1 MLYRHRTCDIRK
13 NMKAFKIIPLFSLL
27 LVLSFSC
34 KTAKKDGQGI
44 QGQVFWLEGN
54 QMPQMAEEGEIPTRP
69 AKRGVKRTVKIH
81 ELTHINQARLGD
93 ALFGN
98 IETPLIREI
107 ETDESGHFSVGLPPG
122 RYSIFT
128 VEENG
133 HFANILDL
141 DSYINPFE
149 VKEGEWTQADIL
161 INYQAAY

>member
-1 MLYRHRTCDIRK
+1 
-13 NMKAFKIIPLFSLL
+13 MKVIKTITFFSLL
-27 LVLSFSC
+27 LALAFGC
-34 KTAKKDGQGI
+34 KTAKKEGQGI

-54 QMPQMAEEGEIPTRP
+54 QMPQMLDEGETPDRP
-69 AKRGVKRTVKIH
+69 AKKGVKRTIKIH

-93 ALFGN
+93 ALFGD
-98 IETPLIREI
+98 IETPLVKEI
-107 ETDESGHFSVGLPPG
+107 ETDDSGNFSVELPAG
-122 RYSIFT
+122 MYSLFT
-128 VEENG
+128 VEETG

>member
-1 MLYRHRTCDIRK
+1 
-13 NMKAFKIIPLFSLL
+13 MKAFKSIAFFTILL
-27 LVLSFSC
+27 AMAFAC

-54 QMPQMAEEGEIPTRP
+54 QMPQVVQEGEITDRP
-69 AKRGVKRTVKIH
+69 AKKGVKRTIKIH

-93 ALFGN
+93 ALFGD
-98 IETPLIREI
+98 IETRLVKEI
-107 ETDESGHFSVGLPPG
+107 ETDDSGNFSVELPTG
-122 RYSIFT
+122 KYSIFT
-128 VEENG
+128 VEEEG

>member
-1 MLYRHRTCDIRK
+1 
-13 NMKAFKIIPLFSLL
+13 MKVFKTITFFTLFLAL
-27 LVLSFSC
+27 AFSC

-54 QMPQMAEEGEIPTRP
+54 QMPQMVDEGEISQRP
-69 AKRGVKRTVKIH
+69 AKKGVKRTIKIH

-93 ALFGN
+93 ALFGD
-98 IETPLIREI
+98 IETPLVKEI
-107 ETDESGHFSVGLPPG
+107 ETDESGNFSVELPAG
-122 RYSIFT
+122 MYSLFT
-128 VEENG
+128 LEETG

-149 VKEGEWTQADIL
+149 VKAGEWTQADIL

>member
-1 MLYRHRTCDIRK
+1 
-13 NMKAFKIIPLFSLL
+13 MKAFKSITFFIILL
-27 LVLSFSC
+27 AVVFSC
-34 KTAKKDGQGI
+34 RTAKKDGQGI

-54 QMPQMAEEGEIPTRP
+54 QMPQMAKEGEMIERP
-69 AKRGVKRTVKIH
+69 AKKGVKRTLKIH

-93 ALFGN
+93 ALFGD
-98 IETPLIREI
+98 IETPLVIEI
-107 ETDESGHFSVGLPPG
+107 ETDESGNFSVELPAG
-122 RYSIFT
+122 KYSIFT
-128 VEENG
+128 VEEAG

>member
-1 MLYRHRTCDIRK
+1 
-13 NMKAFKIIPLFSLL
+13 MKTIKTLALFA
-27 LVLSFSC
+27 LVIALGFAC

-54 QMPQMAEEGEIPTRP
+54 QMPQMMEDGQIPPQP

-93 ALFGN
+93 ALFGD
-98 IETPLIREI
+98 IETPLVWEI
-107 ETDESGHFSVGLPPG
+107 ETDESGNFSVELPAG
-122 RYSIFT
+122 RYSLFT

-161 INYQAAY
+161 INYQAVY

>member
-1 MLYRHRTCDIRK
+1 
-13 NMKAFKIIPLFSLL
+13 MKAYKSLTFFIILL
-27 LVLSFSC
+27 AFVFSC

-54 QMPQMAEEGEIPTRP
+54 QMPQMAKEGEMIERP
-69 AKRGVKRTVKIH
+69 AKKGVKRTLKIH

-93 ALFGN
+93 ALFGD
-98 IETPLIREI
+98 IETPLVIEI
-107 ETDESGHFSVGLPPG
+107 ETDESGNFSVELPAG
-122 RYSIFT
+122 KYSIFT
-128 VEENG
+128 VEEAG

>member
-1 MLYRHRTCDIRK
+1 MSTYKIMR
-13 NMKAFKIIPLFSLL
+13 AFKAIVVFTI
-27 LVLSFSC
+27 LVTVAISC

-54 QMPQMAEEGEIPTRP
+54 QMPQVANEGEIVERP
-69 AKRGVKRTVKIH
+69 AKRGVKRTIKIH

-93 ALFGN
+93 ALFGD
-98 IETPLIREI
+98 IETPLVKEI
-107 ETDESGHFSVGLPPG
+107 ETDESGNFSVELPAG
-122 RYSIFT
+122 KYSIFT
-128 VEENG
+128 VEEEG

-161 INYQAAY
+161 INYQASY

>member
-1 MLYRHRTCDIRK
+1 
-13 NMKAFKIIPLFSLL
+13 MKVFKSILFIVVFGLA
-27 LVLSFSC
+27 VFSC
-34 KTAKKDGQGI
+34 KTAKQNGQGI

-54 QMPQMAEEGEIPTRP
+54 QMPQMAKEGEIVERP
-69 AKRGVKRTVKIH
+69 AKKGVKRTIKIH

-93 ALFGN
+93 ALFGD
-98 IETPLIREI
+98 IETPLVKEI
-107 ETDESGHFSVGLPPG
+107 ETDESGNFSVELPSG
-122 RYSIFT
+122 KYSIFT

>member
-1 MLYRHRTCDIRK
+1 MK
-13 NMKAFKIIPLFSLL
+13 NYKSIAFFIILMALA
-27 LVLSFSC
+27 FSC

-54 QMPQMAEEGEIPTRP
+54 QMPQIAKEGENVERP
-69 AKRGVKRTVKIH
+69 AKKGVKRTVKIH

-93 ALFGN
+93 ALFGD
-98 IETPLIREI
+98 IETPLVKEI
-107 ETDESGHFSVGLPPG
+107 ETDESGNFSVELPVG

-128 VEENG
+128 VEEDG

>member
-1 MLYRHRTCDIRK
+1 
-13 NMKAFKIIPLFSLL
+13 MKALKSIAFFIILFAMAL
-27 LVLSFSC
+27 SC

-54 QMPQMAEEGEIPTRP
+54 QMPQMAKEGEIVERP
-69 AKRGVKRTVKIH
+69 VKKGVKRIIKIH

-93 ALFGN
+93 ALFGD
-98 IETPLIREI
+98 IETPLVKEI
-107 ETDESGHFSVGLPPG
+107 ETDDSGNFSVELPAG
-122 RYSIFT
+122 KYSIFT
-128 VEENG
+128 VEEDG

>member
-1 MLYRHRTCDIRK
+1 
-13 NMKAFKIIPLFSLL
+13 MKALKSIAFFIILL
-27 LVLSFSC
+27 AMALSC

-54 QMPQMAEEGEIPTRP
+54 QMPQMAKEGEIVERP
-69 AKRGVKRTVKIH
+69 VKKGVKRIIKIH

-93 ALFGN
+93 ALFGD
-98 IETPLIREI
+98 IETPLVKEI
-107 ETDESGHFSVGLPPG
+107 ETDDSGNFSVELPAG
-122 RYSIFT
+122 KYSIFT
-128 VEENG
+128 VEEDG

>member
-1 MLYRHRTCDIRK
+1 
-13 NMKAFKIIPLFSLL
+13 MKATIKPLTFFILL
-27 LVLSFSC
+27 LALVFSC
-34 KTAKKDGQGI
+34 KTSKKDGQGI

-54 QMPQMAEEGEIPTRP
+54 QMPQAVENGKIPQRP
-69 AKRGVKRTVKIH
+69 AKRGVKRTLKIH

-93 ALFGN
+93 ALFGD
-98 IETPLIREI
+98 IETPLVKQI
-107 ETDESGHFSVGLPPG
+107 ETDESGNFSVELPPG

-149 VKEGEWTQADIL
+149 VREGEWTPADIL

>member
-1 MLYRHRTCDIRK
+1 
-13 NMKAFKIIPLFSLL
+13 MKTFKSIAFIIV
-27 LVLSFSC
+27 VLSVAFAC
-34 KTAKKDGQGI
+34 KTAKKEGQGI

-54 QMPQMAEEGEIPTRP
+54 QMPQITKEGEMVERP
-69 AKRGVKRTVKIH
+69 AKKGVKRTIKIH

-93 ALFGN
+93 ALFGD
-98 IETPLIREI
+98 IETPLVKEI
-107 ETDESGHFSVGLPPG
+107 ETDESGNFSVELPAG

-128 VEENG
+128 VEEDG

>member
-1 MLYRHRTCDIRK
+1 
-13 NMKAFKIIPLFSLL
+13 MKTFALL
-27 LVLSFSC
+27 ILLIAISFSC
-34 KTAKKDGQGI
+34 KTTKKDGQGI

-54 QMPQMAEEGEIPTRP
+54 QMPQMMEDGEIPAQP

-81 ELTHINQARLGD
+81 ALTHINQASLGD
-93 ALFGN
+93 ALFGD
-98 IETPLIREI
+98 IETPLVREI
-107 ETDESGHFSVGLPPG
+107 ETDESGHFSVELPPG

>member
-1 MLYRHRTCDIRK
+1 
-13 NMKAFKIIPLFSLL
+13 MKAYNSIVFFSLL
-27 LVLSFSC
+27 LALAFSC

-54 QMPQMAEEGEIPTRP
+54 QMPQIAQEGGIVARP
-69 AKRGVKRTVKIH
+69 AKKGVKRTLKIH

-93 ALFGN
+93 ALFGD
-98 IETPLIREI
+98 IETPLVIEI
-107 ETDESGHFSVGLPPG
+107 ETDDSGNFSVELPAG

-128 VEENG
+128 VEEDG

-149 VKEGEWTQADIL
+149 VKEGEWTQADVL
-161 INYQAAY
+161 INYKAAY

>member
-1 MLYRHRTCDIRK
+1 
-13 NMKAFKIIPLFSLL
+13 MKAFKIILFVTLL
-27 LVLSFSC
+27 LALAFSC

-54 QMPQMAEEGEIPTRP
+54 QMPQMMEDGKTSAKP
-69 AKRGVKRTVKIH
+69 AKKGVRRTVKIH

-93 ALFGN
+93 ALFGD
-98 IETPLIREI
+98 IETPLVREVQ
-107 ETDESGHFSVGLPPG
+107 TDESGHFSVELPPG